1 MTTQPCATVPLG
13 TAHLD
18 VPRRALRPRIRLSEV
33 WSLLRFFVAGV
44 TASASYG
51 LVFLLLGAVTPANAH
66 VLNVIATIAS
76 TLVANE
82 LHRRFS
88 FRGASN
94 ASVSRG
100 HGVGGVNA
108 VVGLLLSTL
117 ALAGWHHLVPDAGN
131 TSSVVVVY
139 AVNAVVGL
147 FNFLTLRHA
156 LGAR

>member
-1 MTTQPCATVPLG
+1 MTTQLCAAVPLG

-33 WSLLRFFVAGV
+33 RALLRFSIAGI

-51 LVFLLLGAVTPANAH
+51 LVFLLIGAVTSAGAH
-66 VLNVIATIAS
+66 VLNVVATIIS

-94 ASVSRG
+94 ASASRG
-100 HGVGGVNA
+100 HGIGSANA
-108 VVGLLLSTL
+108 VAGLVLSTL
-117 ALAGWHHLVPDAGN
+117 ALAGWHHLVPDAGD
-131 TSSVVVVY
+131 TSSIIVVY
-139 AVNAVVGL
+139 VVSAVVGL
-147 FNFLTLRHA
+147 LNFLTLRHA